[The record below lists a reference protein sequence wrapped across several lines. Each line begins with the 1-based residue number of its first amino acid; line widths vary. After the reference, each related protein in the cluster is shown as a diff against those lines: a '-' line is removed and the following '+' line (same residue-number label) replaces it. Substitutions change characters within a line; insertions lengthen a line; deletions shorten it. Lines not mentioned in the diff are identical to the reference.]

1 MMNSIYLGHDLAV
14 FFSKVN
20 LVIFLINNN
29 TGIKLRFVNIS
40 MFDLR
45 RGNAIF
51 KIFFTNKILSFF
63 IQFWALSISY
73 IIIQI
78 RITSHINFWMMNETL
93 EIKRNEK
100 NMKDI
105 KRISKVNGKK

>member
-1 MMNSIYLGHDLAV
+1 MMNSIYLGHDLV
-14 FFSKVN
+14 FFVLKVN
-20 LVIFLINNN
+20 LMIFLINNN
-29 TGIKLRFVNIS
+29 TWIKLKFVNIS
-40 MFDLR
+40 MIDLR
-45 RGNAIF
+45 RENVIF

-63 IQFWALSISY
+63 IQFWALNVSE

-78 RITSHINFWMMNETL
+78 KITSHINFWMMNETL

-100 NMKDI
+100 NTKEI